1 MIRALRARRPAL
13 GLAALIVLATAAGP
27 AVAATPD
34 PAITPAWPVDTTLTY
49 RWTANAVPPSIFKTA
64 VNAAAA
70 DATSSRKS
78 RAPSYAYSSSA
89 ANGVSYGTDNPCGV
103 NGLACFRRDP
113 SSSYW
118 HLWFRENGHRY
129 DWGTLS
135 WCEMTGSPYGCFEA
149 ENITLD
155 ELGHVAGLD
164 HHVNLPDD
172 SDYLDAVVQTYS
184 HARPQ
189 VGWSASAFG
198 RCDVATLQQTYD
210 VATWAAP
217 YSTCLDVPTT
227 LALAASPTTTASGNG
242 VTFTATLR
250 SDGTGRLDGNPM
262 AGRTVVLQQRSGTS
276 WADLLTMPAG
286 STAGTYTATYAPK
299 GTQDFRAVFR
309 KPATEGVR
317 TSVSGAVTVT
327 VTCTTAPCPLFIGGG
342 GLQVEGH
349 SKWSIDGIVPPD
361 SARR

>member
-1 MIRALRARRPAL
+1 MPSSLLRRLVA
-13 GLAALIVLATAAGP
+13 GLATLVLLSAVAGP
-27 AVAATPD
+27 ALAAPAD
-34 PAITPAWPVDTTLTY
+34 PTLTPAWPIDTALTY
-49 RWTANAVPPSIFKTA
+49 RWTSGAVPPTIIKTA

-70 DATSSRKS
+70 DANASRRS
-78 RAPSYAYSSSA
+78 RAPSYAYSASA
-89 ANGVSYGTDNPCGV
+89 PNGVSYGPSNPCGV
-103 NGLACFRRDP
+103 NGLACFQRDP
-113 SSSYW
+113 ASSYW

-135 WCEMTGSPYGCFEA
+135 WCEMTGSPSGCFEA
-149 ENITLD
+149 ETITLD

-164 HHVNLPDD
+164 HHGNLADD

-189 VGWSASAFG
+189 TGWSASAFG

-210 VATWAAP
+210 VASWSTP

-227 LALAASPTTTASGNG
+227 LALAASPTSTTGGA

-250 SDGTGRLDGNPM
+250 SNGSGRLAGNPM
-262 AGRTVVLQQRSGTS
+262 AGRVVVLQQRSGS
-276 WADLLTMPAG
+276 GWADLMAMSAG
-286 STAGTYTATYAPK
+286 SASGSYTSAYAPK

-317 TSVSGAVTVT
+317 TSTSAAVTIT
-327 VTCTTAPCPLFIGGG
+327 VTCTSAPCPLFVGRG
-342 GLQVEGH
+342 GLQVEGI
-349 SKWSIDGIVPPD
+349 SRWSIDGIAPRT
-361 SARR
+361 SARG